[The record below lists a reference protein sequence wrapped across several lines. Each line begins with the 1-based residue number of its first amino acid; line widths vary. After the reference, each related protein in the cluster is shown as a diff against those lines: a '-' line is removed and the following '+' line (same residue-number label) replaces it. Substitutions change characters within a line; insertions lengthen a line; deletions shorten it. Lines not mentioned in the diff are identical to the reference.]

1 MSLNKKLF
9 WSGLGWAFGGPIG
22 AIFGYTIASLSDEKS
37 NSWLNSGHENS
48 NRSVTKPADF
58 IVSILVL
65 FAKVMKADGQLLKS
79 ELDYVKQFLKQQ
91 FGLQRT
97 KELMPILKDILD
109 QDYPLKDVCRQIQR
123 SMDHPSRLQL
133 VHVLFGLS
141 AADGHVHENE
151 IKIILTI
158 SNYLNINRNDFESI
172 KAMFFDNK
180 ESAYKILEISTE
192 ASDGDLKKAFRKMAN
207 KYHPDKV
214 SHLGKEMQ
222 TLAEEKFKAVND
234 AYQKIKKERGI

>member
-9 WSGLGWAFGGPIG
+9 WGGLGWAFGGPIG
-22 AIFGYTIASLSDEKS
+22 AIFGYTIASLSDDKK
-37 NSWLNSGHENS
+37 NQWN
-48 NRSVTKPADF
+48 NRSSSTKPADF
-58 IVSILVL
+58 IISILVL

-91 FGLQRT
+91 FGVQQAR
-97 KELMPILKDILD
+97 ELMPVLKDILD
-109 QDYPLKDVCRQIQR
+109 QEYPLKDVCRQIQR

-141 AADGHVHENE
+141 AADGHVHPDEVS
-151 IKIILTI
+151 IIFTI
-158 SNYLNINRNDFESI
+158 SNYLNINNNDFESI
-172 KAMFFDNK
+172 KAMFIENK
-180 ESAYKILEISTE
+180 ESAYKILEINQKSNDSE
-192 ASDGDLKKAFRKMAN
+192 LKKGFRKMAN

-214 SHLGKEMQ
+214 AHLGPEMQ